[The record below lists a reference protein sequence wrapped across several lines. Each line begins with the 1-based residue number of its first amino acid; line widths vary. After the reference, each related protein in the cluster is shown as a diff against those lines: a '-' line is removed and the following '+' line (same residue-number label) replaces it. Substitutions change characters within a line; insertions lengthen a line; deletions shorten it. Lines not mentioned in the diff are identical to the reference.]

1 MADDIARG
9 TTPSNPRNGEDIA
22 RGTTPSNP
30 RKGLK
35 TATGA
40 QYARIM
46 GIGGYRPRR
55 VVDNAE
61 IVTYIDSSDEWI
73 RTRSGIT
80 ERRWASPDETIQ
92 MMSVAAAR
100 KAIERAGI
108 EPGQVDTV
116 IVSTVTHL
124 VQTPAIAT
132 TIATE
137 LGAKDAAAFDINA
150 ACAGFCYMVAM
161 ADALV
166 RAGSSKYVVVI
177 GVERLTDLTDIHDR
191 STAFIFADGAGAAV
205 IGPSDVPAIGP
216 VVWGSDGEQADL
228 ITQTQ
233 PWDTAIPRHERGG
246 PDATAQAAAA
256 DGTDGSGAAG
266 SEATWPVLRMN
277 GNPVFKWASY
287 AMAKTAA
294 EAMDAAGI
302 TPDEL
307 DVFVPHQANNRIT
320 DAMFRALKLPEGIV
334 IARDIVNHGN
344 TSAASIPLAIE
355 TLLESGEAKPGQTAL
370 TIGFGAGLVYAGQV
384 ITLP

>member
-1 MADDIARG
+1 MSGVRA
-9 TTPSNPRNGEDIA
+9 SQ
-22 RGTTPSNP
+22 
-30 RKGLK
+30 
-35 TATGA
+35 GA
-40 QYARIM
+40 AFSKIM

-61 IVTYIDSSDEWI
+61 IVTYIDSTDDWI

-80 ERRWASPDETIQ
+80 ERRWASPDETVQ
-92 MMSVAAAR
+92 MMSVTAAR

-124 VQTPAIAT
+124 SQTPAIAT
-132 TIATE
+132 TIAVE
-137 LGAKDAAAFDINA
+137 LGAKGAAAFDISA

-161 ADALV
+161 ADALI
-166 RAGSSKYVVVI
+166 RSGSSKYVAII

-205 IGPSDVPAIGP
+205 IGPSEVPSVGP

-228 ITQTQ
+228 IMQTQ
-233 PWDTAIPRHERGG
+233 PWDKAMPRDQRVRPE
-246 PDATAQAAAA
+246 D
-256 DGTDGSGAAG
+256 G
-266 SEATWPVLRMN
+266 SEAAATWPTLRMN

-294 EAMDAAGI
+294 EAMDAAGVQ
-302 TPDEL
+302 PEEL

-320 DAMFRALKLPEGIV
+320 DAMFKALKLPESVV
-334 IARDIVNHGN
+334 IARDIIKHGN

-355 TLLESGEAKPGQTAL
+355 TLLESGEATSGQTAL
-370 TIGFGAGLVYAGQV
+370 IIGFGAGLVYAGQV